1 MFDEIINDTYY
12 PEIKFSG
19 VVLFWSGV
27 VLALLGFIAMVYI
40 LINKRSMKP
49 IFKVFF
55 ALLFV
60 VILGSYYIFC
70 FEFPFTCTQNVR
82 YVVPLIVTG
91 AMFIGLWLTKTL
103 GKKTK
108 SAKVFRIAV
117 CAITVCFC
125 ISSAVTYTLIGI

>member
-1 MFDEIINDTYY
+1 
-12 PEIKFSG
+12 
-19 VVLFWSGV
+19 
-27 VLALLGFIAMVYI
+27 
-40 LINKRSMKP
+40 MKP

-103 GKKTK
+103 GKKLNQQK
-108 SAKVFRIAV
+108 YSELQSVQLQFV
-117 CAITVCFC
+117 SV
-125 ISSAVTYTLIGI
+125 SHLQ